1 MLDTDLSIYVI
12 NRRPVAALNSFNAHA
27 GEICI
32 SAITLAEL
40 LHGVEKS
47 GNPTRTR
54 RRVDD
59 FTSRLSVLEYGERAA
74 AHYGEIKSD
83 LERRGLVIGPND
95 LHIAGH
101 ARSEALTLVTNNQR
115 EFDRVEGLRTD
126 CWVERPASP

>member
-12 NRRPVAALNSFNAHA
+12 NRRPPAALNSFNAHA

-40 LHGVEKS
+40 FHGAEKS
-47 GNPTRTR
+47 GNPIRTR

-59 FTSRLSVLEYGERAA
+59 FISRLSVLGYGERAA
-74 AHYGEIKSD
+74 VHYGEIKSD

-101 ARSEALTLVTNNQR
+101 ARSEALTLVTNNQG
-115 EFDRVEGLRTD
+115 EFDRVDGLHID
-126 CWVERPASP
+126 CWV

>member
-12 NRRPVAALNSFNAHA
+12 NRRPLAALDSFNAHA
-27 GEICI
+27 GRICI

-40 LHGVEKS
+40 AHGVEKS
-47 GNPTRTR
+47 ANPSGTR

-115 EFDRVEGLRTD
+115 EFDRVDGLRTA
-126 CWVERPASP
+126 CWV

>member
-27 GEICI
+27 GDICI

-54 RRVDD
+54 QRVDD
-59 FTSRLSVLEYGERAA
+59 FTSRLSVLEYRERAA

-83 LERRGLVIGPND
+83 LERTGLVIGPND

>member
-12 NRRPVAALNSFNAHA
+12 NRRPVAALNSFNAHV

-54 RRVDD
+54 QRVDD

-83 LERRGLVIGPND
+83 LERTGLVIGPND

-101 ARSEALTLVTNNQR
+101 ARSEALTLVTNNKR

>member
-12 NRRPVAALNSFNAHA
+12 NRKPLAALKSFNAHA
-27 GEICI
+27 GEICL

-47 GNPTRTR
+47 ANPTTAR
-54 RRVDD
+54 RRVEN
-59 FTSRLSVLEYGERAA
+59 FVSRLSVLEYGESAA
-74 AHYGEIKSD
+74 HHYGEIKSD
-83 LERRGLVIGPND
+83 LEHRGQVMGPND

-115 EFDRVEGLRTD
+115 EFDRVDGLRTA
-126 CWVERPASP
+126 CWA

>member
-12 NRRPVAALNSFNAHA
+12 NRRPLAALNSFNAHA
-27 GEICI
+27 GKICI
-32 SAITLAEL
+32 STITLAEL
-40 LHGVEKS
+40 FHGAEKS
-47 GNPTRTR
+47 GNPIRTR

-59 FTSRLSVLEYGERAA
+59 FISRLSVLEYGERAA
-74 AHYGEIKSD
+74 VHYGEIKSD

-115 EFDRVEGLRTD
+115 EFDRVDGLHID
-126 CWVERPASP
+126 CWV

>member
-12 NRRPVAALNSFNAHA
+12 NRKPLAALSSFNAHA
-27 GEICI
+27 GETCL

-40 LHGVEKS
+40 LHGAEKS
-47 GNPTRTR
+47 ANPTRTR

-59 FTSRLSVLEYGERAA
+59 FVSRLSVLEYGESAA
-74 AHYGEIKSD
+74 RHYGEIKSD
-83 LERRGLVIGPND
+83 LERRGQVIGPND

-126 CWVERPASP
+126 CWV

>member
-12 NRRPVAALNSFNAHA
+12 NRRPLAALNSFNAHA
-27 GEICI
+27 GKICI
-32 SAITLAEL
+32 STITLAEL
-40 LHGVEKS
+40 FHGAEKS
-47 GNPTRTR
+47 GNQIRTR

-59 FTSRLSVLEYGERAA
+59 FISRLNVLEYGERAA
-74 AHYGEIKSD
+74 VHYGEIKSD

-115 EFDRVEGLRTD
+115 EFDRVDGLHID
-126 CWVERPASP
+126 CWV

>member
-27 GEICI
+27 GEIGI

-40 LHGVEKS
+40 LNGVEKS
-47 GNPTRTR
+47 GNPTRTL

-83 LERRGLVIGPND
+83 LERTGLVIGPND

-126 CWVERPASP
+126 CWV

>member
-1 MLDTDLSIYVI
+1 MIRFMLDTDLSIYVI
-12 NRRPVAALNSFNAHA
+12 NRRPPAALNSFNAHA

-40 LHGVEKS
+40 FHGAEKS
-47 GNPTRTR
+47 GNPIRTR

-59 FTSRLSVLEYGERAA
+59 FISRLSVLEYGERAA
-74 AHYGEIKSD
+74 VHCGELKSD

-115 EFDRVEGLRTD
+115 EFDRVDGLHID
-126 CWVERPASP
+126 CWV

>member
-74 AHYGEIKSD
+74 AHYGEVKSD

-101 ARSEALTLVTNNQR
+101 ARSEALTLVTHNQR

-126 CWVERPASP
+126 CWVERPASS